1 MLGFTVLILAASF
14 CFWYIIKYILWT
26 IRAANMVAN
35 IPGPKPLPIIG
46 NSLMF
51 AGIKS
56 LEEVFK
62 VFTSFFN
69 GYLTRD
75 MIGRIWLGPKLVI
88 CIGNPTHIEKILSNP
103 DALQKDNIYER
114 LRLLGNG
121 LFVRNGKEW
130 HELRKPLDKLI
141 TKKMVESNISVFQE
155 KALKICNMMKKHAET
170 GLEFNLKGFTVNFAM
185 EVLCVT
191 SFGCEINLN
200 ENDGIKLKETLE
212 KCFGLIVKSIVQTP
226 YNISLT
232 FTKFYM
238 RGRRFNQMVKPFWIL
253 CNEFL
258 QGRLR
263 NRKLMQ
269 EDDQSLPQ
277 YYSDVLLEKA
287 TKDKLSFEDS
297 GKLATDFFIAGSDTS
312 AVTLHYTLFLLA
324 VFPEHQEAVYREQ
337 IDIFG
342 DSPEIEPTWEQ
353 LSKMEYLTRILKE
366 VMRLY
371 CPVGIFRKPTSDIDL
386 GDYKLPKGAT
396 LFIILYTLHR
406 NLKLWSH
413 PYEFYPD
420 HFLPEECARRPKG
433 SYIPFSLGPR
443 SCPGSVYAMA
453 SLKIAVSTAIRR
465 YKFETGVKFEEIE
478 YKYGF
483 LLEPKQEYLVRI
495 TNRAPLP

>member
-1 MLGFTVLILAASF
+1 
-14 CFWYIIKYILWT
+14 
-26 IRAANMVAN
+26 
-35 IPGPKPLPIIG
+35 
-46 NSLMF
+46 
-51 AGIKS
+51 
-56 LEEVFK
+56 
-62 VFTSFFN
+62 
-69 GYLTRD
+69 
-75 MIGRIWLGPKLVI
+75 
-88 CIGNPTHIEKILSNP
+88 
-103 DALQKDNIYER
+103 
-114 LRLLGNG
+114 
-121 LFVRNGKEW
+121 
-130 HELRKPLDKLI
+130 
-141 TKKMVESNISVFQE
+141 MVESNISVFQE

-185 EVLCVT
+185 EVLCAT

-212 KCFGLIVKSIVQTP
+212 KCLELIVKFIIQTP
-226 YNISLT
+226 YNICLKCA
-232 FTKFYM
+232 KFSM
-238 RGRRFNQMVKPFWIL
+238 DGRRLNQFIKPFWIL
-253 CNEFL
+253 CNELL

-269 EDDQSLPQ
+269 EDVHLLPK

-287 TKDKLSFEDS
+287 TKDKLSLEDT
-297 GKLATDFFIAGSDTS
+297 GKLATDFFFAGFDTS

-324 VFPEHQEAVYREQ
+324 MFPEHQEAVYREQ

-342 DSPEIEPTWEQ
+342 DGLEVEPTWEQ
-353 LSKMEYLTRILKE
+353 LSKMVYLTRVLKE

-396 LFIILYTLHR
+396 LFITLYSLHR
-406 NLKLWSH
+406 NPKIWSH
-413 PYEFYPD
+413 PNEFHPD
-420 HFLPEECARRPKG
+420 HFLPEESAKRPKG

-453 SLKIAVSTAIRR
+453 SLKTAVSTAIRR
-465 YKFETGVKFEEIE
+465 YKFETGVKFEELE